1 MFTLGSINIG
11 KHQLFAD
18 LKCLLG
24 AQLGPIQ
31 RHTNVSVTK
40 DQAHFLER
48 LALGLGAD
56 KPNER
61 DECQEAAEVDKDDS
75 GGPCQCLCVW
85 GNGDA
90 TYLQPMLAK
99 AVGAVSNWT
108 TRIRKYDPM
117 AMDIPFPRMLL
128 GKISVV

>member
-61 DECQEAAEVDKDDS
+61 DECEEAAEVDKDDS

-117 AMDIPFPRMLL
+117 AKDIPFPRMLL